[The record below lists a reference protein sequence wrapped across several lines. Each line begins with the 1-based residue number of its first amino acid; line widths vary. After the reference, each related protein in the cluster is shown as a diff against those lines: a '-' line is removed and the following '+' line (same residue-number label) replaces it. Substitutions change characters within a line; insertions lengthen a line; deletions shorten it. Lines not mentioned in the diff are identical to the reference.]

1 MRGKTK
7 TIKAHDRML
16 HALELR
22 KRGLSYRQ
30 IAAQTGYKSA
40 QAAHKAVMTALQRTT
55 QEPADEVRKLELERL
70 DALLFGVWEAA
81 INGDDKAVN
90 NALRIMERR
99 AKLLGLDAP
108 VKNEVAGPNQ
118 GPVQVEARHEIDYSK
133 FTTDQLR
140 QLAAILESVG
150 NQDGAG
156 TTQPG

>member
-16 HALELR
+16 AALELR
-22 KRGLSYRQ
+22 KQGLTYRQ

-99 AKLLGLDAP
+99 AQLLGLDAP
-108 VKNEVAGPNQ
+108 VKIEVAAPNQ
-118 GPVQVEARHEIDYSK
+118 GPVQVDPAIDYSK

-140 QLAAILESVG
+140 QLAAILGSVG

>member
-16 HALELR
+16 AALELR
-22 KRGLSYRQ
+22 KRGLTYSQ

-70 DALLFGVWEAA
+70 DALLSGVWYAA

-118 GPVQVEARHEIDYSK
+118 GPVQVEHAIDYSK
-133 FTTDQLR
+133 LTTEQLR
-140 QLAAILESVG
+140 ELVTILESVS
-150 NQDGAG
+150 NQDGAS